1 MIEGAPTPCTPRAAS
16 CPKVAKPSW
25 LDAGAPI
32 TLNIMN
38 ARARQLLD
46 ELLRLSAE
54 DRALI
59 ASELDARLEQDS
71 PEEVEKAWAEVIE
84 RRARVVL
91 AGRSAASRDAFEV
104 LDEIEAR
111 LRSRR

>member
-1 MIEGAPTPCTPRAAS
+1 
-16 CPKVAKPSW
+16 
-25 LDAGAPI
+25 
-32 TLNIMN
+32 MN

-59 ASELDARLEQDS
+59 ASELDASLEQDS
-71 PEEVEKAWAEVIE
+71 PEVVEKAWAEVIE
-84 RRARVVL
+84 RRARGVL
-91 AGRSAASRDAFEV
+91 AGRSRGRDAFEV

-111 LRSRR
+111 LRARR